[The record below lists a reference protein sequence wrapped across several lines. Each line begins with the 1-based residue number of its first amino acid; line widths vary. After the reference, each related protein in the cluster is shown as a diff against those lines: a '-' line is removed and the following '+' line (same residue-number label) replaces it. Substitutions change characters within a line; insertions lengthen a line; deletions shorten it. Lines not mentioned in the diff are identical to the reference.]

1 MHEDHDL
8 KAPKR
13 QAVYQFYAKTFGL
26 DVSQMKLPNG
36 LINESPNT
44 IESAET
50 MHVYNAEHPLP
61 ENALKDGDAVFQTFQ
76 NLIAQNKE

>member
-1 MHEDHDL
+1 
-8 KAPKR
+8 
-13 QAVYQFYAKTFGL
+13 
-26 DVSQMKLPNG
+26 MKLPNG

-61 ENALKDGDAVFQTFQ
+61 ENALRRWGCGLPDLSKSYCT
-76 NLIAQNKE
+76 K